1 MGGQRPRETRG
12 GGGGG
17 CTGRHG
23 GRALRW
29 EGAPSVQWGLGRGA
43 PAGRR
48 LRLGGHQA
56 GMVGRVKELLRF
68 PFSPACC
75 PPARTRGP
83 GEGVQCLLGPG
94 SLARENT
101 LDSFP
106 FCAGLARLQLSF
118 PKPSEPQTSQHTE
131 RVAASDTE

>member
-12 GGGGG
+12 GGGRG

-48 LRLGGHQA
+48 LRLGGYQA
-56 GMVGRVKELLRF
+56 GMVGRVKESLRSPSARPAALLLEPGAQGRG
-68 PFSPACC
+68 FSASWGLVASRERTHWTPSPSVPAL
-75 PPARTRGP
+75 
-83 GEGVQCLLGPG
+83 Q
-94 SLARENT
+94 
-101 LDSFP
+101 DS
-106 FCAGLARLQLSF
+106 S
-118 PKPSEPQTSQHTE
+118 
-131 RVAASDTE
+131 